1 MLFDAFDS
9 SLGAN
14 NRRKNIGTQV
24 QTVIHTIKWGD
35 RMKIISMIY
44 YNGKWVPQEEIPKE
58 KLHEQ
63 VKKVL
68 TRAGKNIGL
77 SVQKVKSA

>member
-1 MLFDAFDS
+1 
-9 SLGAN
+9 
-14 NRRKNIGTQV
+14 
-24 QTVIHTIKWGD
+24 
-35 RMKIISMIY
+35 MKIISMIY
-44 YNGKWVPQEEIPKE
+44 YNGQWVPQEEIPKE

-77 SVQKVKSA
+77 SVQKGKSA